1 MVCSPSSNNINIP
14 APGPGPSLPGLGL
27 PFSIPKPPFPD
38 VKLPEGIPEDIID
51 LIERIFALFPQGI
64 KFVPNAD
71 ALTKGIWDAL
81 ASLFNQ
87 LAPFLAFYKFIQ
99 ALLNII
105 LCIIDVLCALFNP
118 WATISALKRLFKRC
132 LPDFLS
138 LFPWMALIIMILA
151 LILLLIEL
159 IKYIIMMIIAYI
171 KQIIENIKVLTRAFT
186 VADSDSILAAVNKL
200 AYLICMIE
208 QLFSIFMAIAAIFA
222 VIKPLMEIAGRG
234 VCRGGSNGDSC
245 CTEDFC
251 PDFIRNSTEGG
262 FGTETGRLIYF
273 RKVGPSAP
281 DDSSFDWLRNVN
293 ISLRDENWQFV
304 DDDPGDAKFVD
315 IIVPSP
321 KYGFTYWP
329 EGESYD
335 ADSNIVR
342 MPYLLDMNIWM
353 DPADWGNESD
363 LDGFRQFNIRD
374 IIVKQRPTVY
384 PESWNGGTE
393 ETDKISGAIV
403 LVGGSVYEYT
413 DDGYS
418 QYKIDGKQATLQT
431 LVHKDALVS
440 SNIPTYDD
448 GYSFL
453 DVSYK
458 FRYQHEV
465 LVDKKL
471 ITAMCQ
477 PDAALESE
485 VLNAEFSDNLSVFD
499 KLGDLPDVG
508 TLNTDRTDGTGTLGC
523 LARGLTK
530 FRRNLNEESALEFQA
545 EAIICLD
552 QLLSDSMD
560 YYCRGAA
567 ATTDRYTS
575 DLEVDPDMQWIN
587 KEINVTVRLRDK
599 SGTQI
604 AVNVEQELGDCLAA
618 LIKGKV
624 TLGEITDFT
633 YDGYGNFNAI
643 ITSKDPGLGELT
655 ATFKEESFVYTINR
669 DNDDVATEIIERV
682 VDYEFIDRTTNYRRE
697 QADEARAKYGPPDI
711 AEDGR

>member
-1 MVCSPSSNNINIP
+1 MVCNPSSNNINIP

-38 VKLPEGIPEDIID
+38 VSIPEGVPEDIID
-51 LIERIFALFPQGI
+51 LVERIFALFPQGI
-64 KFVPNAD
+64 KFVPNTD

-118 WATISALKRLFKRC
+118 WATVRALKRLFKRC

-138 LFPWMALIIMILA
+138 LFPWIALIIMILA

-159 IKYIIMMIIAYI
+159 IRYIIMMIIAYI

-208 QLFSIFMAIAAIFA
+208 QLFSIFLAIAAILA
-222 VIKPLMEIAGRG
+222 VIKPLMDIAGRG
-234 VCRGGSNGDSC
+234 VCRGGNNGDSC
-245 CTEDFC
+245 CTDDFC
-251 PDFIRNSTEGG
+251 PSFIRNSTEGG
-262 FGTETGRLIYF
+262 FGSDTGRLIYF
-273 RKVGPSAP
+273 RNIGPSAP
-281 DDSSFDWLRNVN
+281 TDPVFDWLRNFNV
-293 ISLRDENWQFV
+293 SLRSEKWQFV
-304 DDDPGDAKFVD
+304 DDKPGNAKFVD
-315 IIVPSP
+315 IIIPSP
-321 KYGFTYWP
+321 EYGFTYWP

-342 MPYLLDMNIWM
+342 MPYLLDMNIWL
-353 DPADWGNESD
+353 DPADWGNEND
-363 LDGFRQFNIRD
+363 VDGFRQFNIRD
-374 IIVKQRPTVY
+374 IIVQQRPTVY

-393 ETDKISGAIV
+393 ITDEISGAIV

-418 QYKIDGKQATLQT
+418 QYKIGATQATLQT
-431 LVHKDALVS
+431 LVHKDSLVS
-440 SNIPTYDD
+440 NSIPLNDD
-448 GYSFL
+448 GYSFF

-465 LVDKKL
+465 LIDKKL

-477 PDAALESE
+477 PDVAIESA
-485 VLNAEFSDNLSVFD
+485 VLNAEFSDQISVYD

-508 TLNTDRTDGTGTLGC
+508 TLNSDRTDGTGTLGC
-523 LARGLTK
+523 LARALTK

-545 EAIICLD
+545 ESIACLD
-552 QLLSDSMD
+552 NLLTDSMD

-567 ATTDRYTS
+567 ATADRFTS
-575 DLEVDPDMQWIN
+575 DLEIDPDMQWIN
-587 KEINVTVRLRDK
+587 KDINVTVRLKDK
-599 SGTQI
+599 TGTQL
-604 AVNVEQELGDCLAA
+604 AVNVDQELGDCLAK
-618 LIKGKV
+618 LIKGNV
-624 TLGEITDFT
+624 SLGEITPFT

-643 ITSKDPGLGELT
+643 ITSENSGLGNLT
-655 ATFKEESFVYTINR
+655 ATLKDEFFASTINR
-669 DNDDVATEIIERV
+669 DNDDVSTEIIERV
-682 VDYEFIDRTTNYRRE
+682 IPYEFIDRTTNYRRE
-697 QADEARAKYGPPDI
+697 QADEARAKYGPHDI
-711 AEDGR
+711 AEDGN